1 VKRSH
6 QLSLNTSMAEYQN
19 EAAWLPGVGKQIEIG
34 PADTPEP
41 GPEELLIE
49 VSNAVNEDASFVLAR
64 NSLFRVSDG

>member
-1 VKRSH
+1 
-6 QLSLNTSMAEYQN
+6 MAEYQN

-49 VSNAVNEDASFVLAR
+49 VSNAVNEDASFVLVR